1 MNTLNMF
8 VYVLGFSMFIS
19 NLSPF
24 FLAMYLLCI
33 SQHTERPPL
42 SCMCLLDLL
51 RNPAPLPVV

>member
-1 MNTLNMF
+1 MF
-8 VYVLGFSMFIS
+8 VFVLGLSMFIS
-19 NLSPF
+19 NLFSL

-33 SQHTERPPL
+33 SHHTDHPPL